1 MNAKIRSILA
11 ALETYKQ
18 TPESVGLEL
27 RLSLSQTILRHLK
40 ANRWTQATLAKK
52 TGMKEPFISRVL
64 HSNANCTLDTAGKL
78 LFALGIRARFEETV
92 SGATQSTLRIADYK
106 WQGDTDGPSGKT
118 IIAATTRREAQAE
131 WACG

>member
-40 ANRWTQATLAKK
+40 AKGWTQSKLAKK

-92 SGATQSTLRIADYK
+92 SGATHSTLRIADYK
-106 WQGDTDGPSGKT
+106 CQGDTDGPSGKT
-118 IIAATTRREAQAE
+118 IIAATTEKEAQAE